1 MKYSIAF
8 LTIVLFFGCAGSTK
22 VGVEVRNDAH
32 QRMDVVNANLAAQQA
47 RQQFEVGNLST
58 ALSTIDAA
66 IDRFET
72 KPEYHLLRGRI
83 LLELHQLDAA
93 HKSLAVASTL
103 APDLAAPNYFLG
115 VLHQRWSDDK
125 SAIDYYKSAMRNDPS
140 HPQYFMAVA
149 ETYVAIGQFDRA
161 IEFLLESGKEF
172 QHQPSVPALI
182 GQIYLL
188 KGDPEKAMK
197 HFSDSKLLGNDSP
210 EILTSIATAEFDAGM
225 YANCLMTLQQLE
237 VMVEGLAP
245 IYERM
250 RGKSLFATGRIQRG
264 RDVCLVVTRK
274 TPQEV
279 GAWIDLGYIAWHMGD
294 YERLGH
300 CGEQILQLEP
310 KLEEGSL
317 FLGIA
322 ALHAGNEELAR
333 ASLSSLQ
340 SDNDYE
346 DLNAALGSVFVQR
359 VKTAV
364 ETTIRPNMT
373 SKFAEGGSERRL
385 EDAAEVGRPLAR
397 VAPQSNHSP

>member
-1 MKYSIAF
+1 
-8 LTIVLFFGCAGSTK
+8 
-22 VGVEVRNDAH
+22 
-32 QRMDVVNANLAAQQA
+32 
-47 RQQFEVGNLST
+47 
-58 ALSTIDAA
+58 
-66 IDRFET
+66 
-72 KPEYHLLRGRI
+72 
-83 LLELHQLDAA
+83 
-93 HKSLAVASTL
+93 
-103 APDLAAPNYFLG
+103 
-115 VLHQRWSDDK
+115 
-125 SAIDYYKSAMRNDPS
+125 
-140 HPQYFMAVA
+140 
-149 ETYVAIGQFDRA
+149 
-161 IEFLLESGKEF
+161 

-333 ASLSSLQ
+333 ASLSSLK
-340 SDNDYE
+340 SDNDCE

-373 SKFAEGGSERRL
+373 SKFA
-385 EDAAEVGRPLAR
+385 
-397 VAPQSNHSP
+397 